1 MKILLVENL
10 SSLSPP
16 SGLFLLVP
24 ACKLYVSRYPPFR
37 LSLWLFSRGD
47 LDITDRSRRAIGS
60 VTNHCTA
67 LID

>member
-1 MKILLVENL
+1 MKILLVENS

-16 SGLFLLVP
+16 SGQFLLVP

-37 LSLWLFSRGD
+37 LSLWLCSRGG
-47 LDITDRSRRAIGS
+47 LDIADRSRRAIES
-60 VTNHCTA
+60 VTNHCTT